1 MGSEFASTL
10 KSADTEEWIDILF
23 YRPIG
28 YRWALLFRRLG
39 IHPNTVTVF
48 SIILGMAAGVLFYY
62 KDIYLNIIGMLLL
75 IWANMYDSA
84 DGQLARLTGQKT
96 PLGRILDGF
105 AGDLWFFTIYAA
117 ICLRLQPEWG
127 VWIWVLGAFSGC
139 VCHAKQCQLAD
150 YYRNI
155 HLFFLK
161 GEENS
166 ELDNS
171 LQQQKVYQAL
181 DWRTACLQKL
191 FQFFY
196 IRYTRSQEQLTPAFQ
211 RFIREARKR
220 FPGVIPQSLRDDFRR
235 GSRPLMKYANILTFN
250 VRAITLFVSL
260 LIGQP
265 WVYFVFEVTVMNILF
280 FYMRFRHERLCMS
293 LDRNISNYEK

>member
-117 ICLRLQPEWG
+117 ICLRVQ
-127 VWIWVLGAFSGC
+127 
-139 VCHAKQCQLAD
+139 
-150 YYRNI
+150 
-155 HLFFLK
+155 
-161 GEENS
+161 
-166 ELDNS
+166 ELMR
-171 LQQQKVYQAL
+171 L
-181 DWRTACLQKL
+181 
-191 FQFFY
+191 
-196 IRYTRSQEQLTPAFQ
+196 TRL
-211 RFIREARKR
+211 
-220 FPGVIPQSLRDDFRR
+220 
-235 GSRPLMKYANILTFN
+235 
-250 VRAITLFVSL
+250 
-260 LIGQP
+260 
-265 WVYFVFEVTVMNILF
+265 
-280 FYMRFRHERLCMS
+280 
-293 LDRNISNYEK
+293 